1 MKKIW
6 SSLVLSSLSVLILST
21 ATLAADAEATK
32 AKAGAKA
39 KQLSW
44 LSTDPQVVAAVKAY
58 NANQPAEAKAMTQ
71 EKWKTLPVLD
81 PFVRGLSKNALAE
94 YLKSKRD
101 ESWSEL
107 FVSGADGTKVAL
119 FNKTT
124 SWSHKGKEKHDAP
137 MQGKTWIG
145 EVEVDA
151 SAGVEQIQVGLPVL
165 DGGKAIGSVVV
176 GLSVAKLN

>member
-1 MKKIW
+1 MKKLW
-6 SSLVLSSLSVLILST
+6 SSMVLAGLSVFCLST
-21 ATLAADAEATK
+21 MALAADATSAK
-32 AKAGAKA
+32 AKAEAKA

-44 LSTDPQVVAAVKAY
+44 MSTDPQVIAAVKAH
-58 NANQPAEAKAMTQ
+58 NVNPPAESKAMTQ
-71 EKWKTLPVLD
+71 EKWKALPVLD

-107 FVSGADGTKVAL
+107 FVSGADGTKVVL

-124 SWSHKGKEKHDAP
+124 SWSHKGKEKHDVP

-151 SAGVEQIQVGLPVL
+151 SAGVEQIQIGLPVL
-165 DGGKAIGSVVV
+165 DGGKAIGSIVV
-176 GLSVAKLN
+176 GLSVSKLN